1 VTEIDKTYSGIHQN
15 GFSDGEYF
23 RLDKIFLDDYVGKK
37 PNFGFNGLGEFVFYR
52 TYSRVK
58 SDNTKETVLDT
69 FSRVVN
75 GCYEIQRRY
84 CKMMYIPWTRARA
97 QVSAQEMFRRLWE
110 FKFMPPGRGLWA
122 MGTDFMWDRGSA
134 ALNNCAFISTADVDK
149 DPAEPFHFM
158 TDMSM
163 LGVGVG
169 FDTRG
174 AGKMHVVMPNRMIN
188 KIAIPDTREGW
199 AESIRL
205 LVQSYTVR
213 PELGRIKF
221 DYSAI
226 RKKGDIIKGFGG
238 QASGP
243 GVLIHLH
250 IMMFEL
256 FDRILRRNDTH
267 ATSVDLVDFMNY
279 IGKCVVAGNVR
290 RTAECAIGFPDDV
303 DYVEMKD
310 KTKYG
315 TECDSHRWASNNSLF
330 VKVGMNYSDF
340 AAQTATNGEPGYL
353 WLDNIQNYGRM
364 IDGRQEGVDARA
376 IGTNPCFEQ
385 SLESHELCCLVETYP
400 AHHEDAED
408 YLRTLKFAYLYG
420 KTVTLLPTHCKRT
433 NSVLLKNR
441 RIGLSQSG
449 IVQAFKK
456 FGRRAVLTDFCDAGY
471 KTINRWDTIY
481 SDWLCCGKSIKK
493 TSVKPSGTV
502 SLVAGATA
510 GIHYTIAPSRTYWRR
525 VRIANDS
532 VLIKILLDAG
542 YDVEPDLKD
551 DRTMIV
557 KFGVSVPDVQA
568 VNEVSIWEQVK
579 NAVDYQRYWADN
591 QVSCTVQFAEHE
603 RDQID
608 NVLVA
613 FDDRLK
619 GISFLPQENHGHD
632 QPPYEAATPE
642 EVALYN
648 SGLKPLDMA
657 KYIHEDANAT
667 KFCDGETCSI

>member
-1 VTEIDKTYSGIHQN
+1 
-15 GFSDGEYF
+15 
-23 RLDKIFLDDYVGKK
+23 
-37 PNFGFNGLGEFVFYR
+37 
-52 TYSRVK
+52 
-58 SDNTKETVLDT
+58 
-69 FSRVVN
+69 
-75 GCYEIQRRY
+75 
-84 CKMMYIPWTRARA
+84 
-97 QVSAQEMFRRLWE
+97 
-110 FKFMPPGRGLWA
+110 
-122 MGTDFMWDRGSA
+122 
-134 ALNNCAFISTADVDK
+134 
-149 DPAEPFHFM
+149 
-158 TDMSM
+158 
-163 LGVGVG
+163 
-169 FDTRG
+169 
-174 AGKMHVVMPNRMIN
+174 
-188 KIAIPDTREGW
+188 
-199 AESIRL
+199 
-205 LVQSYTVR
+205 
-213 PELGRIKF
+213 
-221 DYSAI
+221 
-226 RKKGDIIKGFGG
+226 
-238 QASGP
+238 
-243 GVLIHLH
+243 
-250 IMMFEL
+250 
-256 FDRILRRNDTH
+256 
-267 ATSVDLVDFMNY
+267 
-279 IGKCVVAGNVR
+279 
-290 RTAECAIGFPDDV
+290 
-303 DYVEMKD
+303 
-310 KTKYG
+310 
-315 TECDSHRWASNNSLF
+315 
-330 VKVGMNYSDF
+330 
-340 AAQTATNGEPGYL
+340 L